1 MRTSLNN
8 IKQTED
14 YLSGQ
19 MSAGDSLLF
28 KAKMLIDPS
37 LRLNVVMQQKIYLLV
52 RLYSRQK
59 LKSEIEN
66 VHKKIFHDPA
76 KAAFRKEIF
85 KYFSK

>member
-37 LRLNVVMQQKIYLLV
+37 LRLSVVMQQKTYLLI
-52 RLYSRQK
+52 RL
-59 LKSEIEN
+59 
-66 VHKKIFHDPA
+66 
-76 KAAFRKEIF
+76 
-85 KYFSK
+85 